1 MPVLRSSPA
10 SPFGRKVK
18 ICASLAGLLDQ
29 IELIN
34 ANTNDPADDLR
45 KQNPL
50 GKIPAL
56 ILDDGTA
63 VYDSRV
69 IVEWLDIQ
77 GGGKLIPDGEARISA
92 LVLQALADGILDAA
106 LLIVYE
112 GRYRP
117 AEVHHQPWLDRQ
129 REKIARSLDYL
140 EAAPP
145 RLSGSPHV
153 GHIALACALAYL
165 DFRIGT
171 EWRNDHPNLVAWLE
185 AFAEAVPVFTETA
198 PYDA

>member
-18 ICASLAGLLDQ
+18 ISAALVGLLDR
-29 IELIN
+29 IEPIN

-45 KQNPL
+45 IQNPL

-69 IVEWLDIQ
+69 IVEWLDMQ
-77 GGGKLIPDGEARISA
+77 SGGKLIPDGDARIPA
-92 LVLQALADGILDAA
+92 LVLQALADGIMDAA
-106 LLIVYE
+106 LLIIYE

-117 AEVHHQPWLDRQ
+117 AELHHEPWLDRQ
-129 REKIARSLDYL
+129 RDKIARSLDYL

-145 RLSGSPHV
+145 AMSGGPHI

-165 DFRIGT
+165 DFRIGS
-171 EWRNDHPNLVAWLE
+171 EWRDGRPKLVAWLE
-185 AFAEAVPVFTETA
+185 TFAEAVPVFAETA

>member
-18 ICASLAGLLDQ
+18 ICASLVGLLDR

-45 KQNPL
+45 QQNPL

-56 ILDDGTA
+56 VLDDGTA

-69 IVEWLDIQ
+69 IVEWLDMQ
-77 GGGKLIPDGEARISA
+77 GGGKLIPDGDARIPA
-92 LVLQALADGILDAA
+92 LVLQALADGIMDAA
-106 LLIVYE
+106 LLIIYE
-112 GRYRP
+112 SRYRP
-117 AEVHHQPWLDRQ
+117 AEVHHPPWLDRQ
-129 REKIARSLDYL
+129 RDKIARSLNYL

-145 RLSGSPHV
+145 EMSGSAHI

-171 EWRNDHPNLVAWLE
+171 EWRSDHPKLVVWLDE
-185 AFAEAVPVFTETA
+185 FAEAVPVFAETA
-198 PYDA
+198 PYET